1 VHPRPLT
8 LQRDQPDSGSH
19 DLTQRYS
26 RLVRG
31 AIVLLAG
38 LAFTASANAAPP
50 AVIATA
56 TPAAGVAPFR
66 VTLTA
71 AGDVATYSWALG
83 DGATAA
89 GPVVTHVYS
98 AGRFVATVTATNP
111 AGEVSQAQVIVTGS
125 RRTIT
130 LGAPTSAGYG
140 EPAVLAGSLQPAVRG
155 ARVQI
160 YRGRTYV
167 TSARVRANGRF
178 RARLLLRLPGPYQA
192 RFGAARSTERLVRLR
207 PTIEASLLGT
217 AVVGSTLTLRPRLVP
232 GRAGSLFVRV
242 FLDGHRVLVRGGAV
256 KLPTGKPGTLRV
268 ELVSQPRAG
277 YAPARRVVTAQV
289 VLPSLAPGSRGGSV
303 VALERRLAEL
313 HYALQTVDG
322 YYGTDTF
329 EAVIAFQ
336 KVNGLPRTGRVE
348 PWLWRRLARASVP
361 RAYRGGDYIEVDK
374 TRQVLMVVRG
384 GVVTKVVHV
393 STGATGNTPLGSWHV
408 YRKVGG
414 WDWVLWYPMYFTG
427 GFAIHGYPSVPAFPA
442 SHGCVRVPMWIAPSL
457 FGSNDYGTTVVVHL

>member
-1 VHPRPLT
+1 
-8 LQRDQPDSGSH
+8 
-19 DLTQRYS
+19 
-26 RLVRG
+26 VRG

-38 LAFTASANAAPP
+38 LAFAASANAAPP
-50 AVIATA
+50 AVTATA

-66 VTLTA
+66 VTLA
-71 AGDVATYSWALG
+71 ATGDAASYSWALG

-89 GPVVTHVYS
+89 GPVVTHVYGV
-98 AGRFVATVTATNP
+98 GRFVATVTATNA
-111 AGEVSQAQVIVTGS
+111 AGEVSQAQVAVTGS
-125 RRTIT
+125 RRTLT
-130 LGAPTSAGYG
+130 LRAPARAGYG
-140 EPAVLAGSLQPAVRG
+140 QPAVLAGSLRPAVRG
-155 ARVQI
+155 GRVQI

-167 TSARVRANGRF
+167 TSARVGANGRF
-178 RARLLLRLPGPYQA
+178 RAQLLLRLPGPYHA

-207 PTIEASLLGT
+207 PTIEAPLLGT

-232 GRAGSLFVRV
+232 AGAGSLSVRV
-242 FLDGHRVLVRGGAV
+242 FLDGHRVLARSGAV
-256 KLPTGKPGTLRV
+256 KLPTGRPGALRV
-268 ELVSQPRAG
+268 ELVSRPRRG
-277 YAPARRVVTAQV
+277 YASVRKVVVAQV
-289 VLPSLAPGSRGGSV
+289 VLPSLALGSRGGSV

-313 HYALQTVDG
+313 HYALQGIDG

-329 EAVIAFQ
+329 EAVLAFQ

-348 PWLWRRLARASVP
+348 PWLWRRLAHAGIP

-374 TRQVLMVVRG
+374 TRQVLLVVRG
-384 GVVTKVVHV
+384 GIVTKVVHV

-414 WDWVLWYPMYFTG
+414 WDWVLWYPMYFKG

-457 FGSNDYGTTVVVHL
+457 FGANDYGTTVVVHV